1 MGRKSQQG
9 AALVIVMM
17 LLAGAMMLGV
27 SAMQSA
33 LIDERLAGN
42 FRASALAQMSAE
54 SEAANLINRTAP
66 TKPNLPDCSN
76 APTESLKDREKW
88 TTTNEPVSDLAS
100 ARYKSCVSKTGN
112 TIFAIEGYVG
122 QGSQPDASH
131 FMAAGQIPSPPPN
144 PNSTE
149 TIEDFIDFIAGSGSV
164 VKSCD
169 STEIAASTADYAYC
183 DGNYTDDITPDIDGK
198 TIVATGNVD
207 SNLKTRGRNKTV
219 VTSVIALGN
228 IIFRGS
234 GPDYLEGVMWSG
246 DNITFNGNANV
257 RGEVLSIADNITING
272 QNNISSGKLISEL
285 LDDTNSPGGNY
296 EWDPL

>member
-54 SEAANLINRTAP
+54 SEAANRITINAGTATLECIDAP
-66 TKPNLPDCSN
+66 TL
-76 APTESLKDREKW
+76 SLAEREQW

-100 ARYKSCVSKTGN
+100 ARYTPCVSQTGN

-122 QGSQPDASH
+122 QGAQPDASH
-131 FMAAGQIPSPPPN
+131 FMAAGQIPSPPSN

-164 VKSCD
+164 IESCD
-169 STEIAASTADYAYC
+169 STEIAASSADYAFC
-183 DGNYTDDITPDIDGK
+183 DNNYTDDITPDLDGK
-198 TIVATGNVD
+198 TIVVTGNVD
-207 SNLKTRGRNKTV
+207 SGLKTQGPTKTV

-234 GPDYLEGVMWSG
+234 GQDYLEGVMWSG